1 MEIFAGD
8 YLRHLVL
15 WMWRTTESSPTENE
29 DTQWTNNTARTDA
42 HTRTHRRART
52 HAHGQT
58 DAHARTHTR
67 TRTNRRT
74 HTHATSTLRNTQ
86 SNSYIED
93 IIRWRRDKDFI
104 ILENSILRV
113 RRTDVLP
120 TRRSDAMFFLIMWM
134 GVFYLDQKQFLEST
148 CHYIWDL
155 TVTYLPYVT
164 SLRH

>member
-104 ILENSILRV
+104 SRTASYEWGERTFFPREDQMQCSFLLCGWECFTRIKINS
-113 RRTDVLP
+113 
-120 TRRSDAMFFLIMWM
+120 
-134 GVFYLDQKQFLEST
+134 
-148 CHYIWDL
+148 
-155 TVTYLPYVT
+155 
-164 SLRH
+164 

>member
-1 MEIFAGD
+1 MQETTYVISCSECEEPRSHP
-8 YLRHLVL
+8 LRKMKIRSEQITQHA
-15 WMWRTTESSPTENE
+15 RTHTH
-29 DTQWTNNTARTDA
+29 ARTDA
-42 HTRTHRRART
+42 H
-52 HAHGQT
+52 G
-58 DAHARTHTR
+58 R

-134 GVFYLDQKQFLEST
+134 GVFYSDQNQFLEST
-148 CHYIWDL
+148 CHNIWDL

-164 SLRH
+164 SLRN